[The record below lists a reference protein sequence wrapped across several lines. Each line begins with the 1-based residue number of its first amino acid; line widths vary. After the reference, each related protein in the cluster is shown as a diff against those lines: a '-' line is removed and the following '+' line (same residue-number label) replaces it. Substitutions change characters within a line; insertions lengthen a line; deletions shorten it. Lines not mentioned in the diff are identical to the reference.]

1 MQALGSFILSVTAAA
16 IIAAAA
22 MTIFDGKGASGTL
35 VRMIAGL
42 FLTYSVMQPLLRLDF
57 TELAR
62 FAEELP
68 AVGEAA
74 AADGAQM
81 ADEAMRAIIKSQ
93 TEAYILDK
101 AASFGAE
108 LTAEVTLSSSTP
120 PVPTEV
126 RLRGNVSPYAK
137 ARLQTIM
144 EDDLGI
150 MRENQLWIG

>member
-1 MQALGSFILSVTAAA
+1 MQVLGGYILSVTAAA
-16 IIAAAA
+16 ILAAVAT
-22 MTIFDGKGASGTL
+22 TIFDSKGASGTL

-42 FLTYSVMQPLLRLDF
+42 FLTYSVVQPLLHLDLGVLSGL
-57 TELAR
+57 TEA
-62 FAEELP
+62 LP

-81 ADEAMRAIIKSQ
+81 ADDAVRAIIKSQ

-108 LTAEVTLSSSTP
+108 LTAEVTLSSTAP
-120 PVPTEV
+120 PVPAAV
-126 RLRGNVSPYAK
+126 RIRGDVSPYAK
-137 ARLQTIM
+137 ARLQGIL